1 MIDTTFDRLVTNYQA
16 LSDWDDRFSFII
28 GLGKQLPI
36 MDDSLKVED
45 RRVLGCMSRVWIDME
60 SDFSLDEPLAFLADS
75 DAAIVKGLIAILMVY
90 FQDKT
95 PMEVLKVDI
104 ETVFDQLELNQHLS
118 PGRANGF
125 HSMVKRIKQLCLQR
139 VLQVQKGL

>member
-45 RRVLGCMSRVWIDME
+45 RRVLGCMSRVWIG
-60 SDFSLDEPLAFLADS
+60 
-75 DAAIVKGLIAILMVY
+75 IVWGFFFDVPVGFFWVIEGAVFKGFVANL
-90 FQDKT
+90 F
-95 PMEVLKVDI
+95 
-104 ETVFDQLELNQHLS
+104 VF
-118 PGRANGF
+118 F
-125 HSMVKRIKQLCLQR
+125 
-139 VLQVQKGL
+139 